1 MSIKLFCNW
10 FVQFTILWFYS
21 SLKQA
26 VKPELSSFRVLQSS
40 QLFLLMFNRN
50 WVEIVTNQ
58 DQSVYFRFLLN
69 EWWFILLLN
78 TLSIICYLFKPC
90 FRFWINSVHEI
101 RKYKFNEIAC
111 SDVLFVVHRY
121 LYKFVGSSGGIGIEL
136 ATIQNFCSTPLEED
150 RVDRRIFTPHLLED
164 RSGGRDRIALLQLP

>member
-1 MSIKLFCNW
+1 MIYICACRYFNPSSEVKLKFICEHKALLQLIRSVYNSLIL
-10 FVQFTILWFYS
+10 FQALSKQLTGTEFISCFSVQCSQVNF
-21 SLKQA
+21 
-26 VKPELSSFRVLQSS
+26 SFD
-40 QLFLLMFNRN
+40 FFNRN
-50 WVEIVTNQ
+50 WVEIEPW
-58 DQSVYFRFLLN
+58 DQSILFPFLLN

-121 LYKFVGSSGGIGIEL
+121 LYKFVGIGGGLESNRRHCVLIFLVI
-136 ATIQNFCSTPLEED
+136 TCSN
-150 RVDRRIFTPHLLED
+150 
-164 RSGGRDRIALLQLP
+164 